1 MLKRKGFTLIEML
14 VVVLI
19 IGIIAAIALPQYQI
33 AVLKSRYTQAII
45 MSDAIGRAAETYYLA
60 NGSYPSKLS
69 DLDVSIP
76 LECTL
81 NADGSTLHCPKLACG
96 MYSNVPGYYTVG
108 SAFCYVRGANGVE
121 VSYIRALTPSMRVI
135 ITRYCMAPPAS
146 DFGKKLCERL
156 GGRFSFVNSGNGLW
170 YYTL

>member
-1 MLKRKGFTLIEML
+1 MSKKKGFTLIEML

-19 IGIIAAIALPQYQI
+19 IGILAAIAFPQYQI

-45 MSDAIGRAAETYYLA
+45 MSDAIGRATETYYLA

-81 NADGSTLHCPKLACG
+81 NADGNTLHCPKLACG
-96 MYSNVPGYYTVG
+96 LYTVSESTRLG
-108 SAFCYVRGANGVE
+108 YTFCFVYGANGVR
-121 VSYIRALTPSMRVI
+121 VTYIRSLLLSMRVR

-146 DFGKKLCERL
+146 DFGKKLCERM
-156 GGRFSFVNSGNGLW
+156 GGRFESVNQGNGYW
-170 YYTL
+170 YYRL

>member
-1 MLKRKGFTLIEML
+1 MSKKKGFTLIEML

-19 IGIIAAIALPQYQI
+19 IGIIAAIAFPQYQI

-45 MSDAIGRAAETYYLA
+45 MSDAIGRATETYYLA

-81 NADGSTLHCPKLACG
+81 NADGNTLHCPKLACG
-96 MYSNVPGYYTVG
+96 LYTVSESTRRLG
-108 SAFCYVRGANGVE
+108 YTFCFVHGANGVR
-121 VSYIRALTPSMRVI
+121 VTYIRSLLLSMRVI
-135 ITRYCMAPPAS
+135 ITRYCMAPLAS